1 MKIGYTCS
9 LSATKISKLTEIN
22 LSYFSCVVFDNYGDV
37 RVTNS
42 FYKIEKKGEK
52 GIGETVEKR
61 MWRVAFKQLS
71 HETALSSSDLSYFT
85 DSLDSL
91 FLPWLFSPVL
101 DDITGNFLANNFNK
115 AERPENSA
123 TVAKFAEAGRG
134 KPINLALALSHML
147 SPSEK
152 TFYFRAIA
160 RTDTLR

>member
-61 MWRVAFKQLS
+61 ECGASRLS
-71 HETALSSSDLSYFT
+71 
-85 DSLDSL
+85 
-91 FLPWLFSPVL
+91 
-101 DDITGNFLANNFNK
+101 N
-115 AERPENSA
+115 
-123 TVAKFAEAGRG
+123 
-134 KPINLALALSHML
+134 
-147 SPSEK
+147 
-152 TFYFRAIA
+152 
-160 RTDTLR
+160 